1 LIQESF
7 LANHK
12 SALKRNRQN
21 EKRNERNKT
30 RRSQIK
36 NSIKDVL
43 LEVEGKSVEGAQNSL
58 KEASKVIS
66 KNAAKGVIHKRAA
79 SRKVSGLARKVHQ
92 LSTSA

>member
-1 LIQESF
+1 M
-7 LANHK
+7 ANHK

-36 NSIKDVL
+36 NAIKGVL
-43 LEVEGKSVEGAQNSL
+43 LEIEEKSVEGAQNSL
-58 KEASKVIS
+58 KEASTIIS

-79 SRKVSGLARKVHQ
+79 SRKVTGLARKVHQ
-92 LSTSA
+92 LSASA

>member
-1 LIQESF
+1 

-21 EKRNERNKT
+21 EKRNELNKN

-36 NSIKDVL
+36 NAIKGVL
-43 LEVEGKSVEGAQNSL
+43 LKIEEKSVDGAQNSL
-58 KEASKVIS
+58 KEASKIIS

-79 SRKVSGLARKVHQ
+79 SRKVSGLARKVYQ

>member
-1 LIQESF
+1 M
-7 LANHK
+7 ANHK

-21 EKRNERNKT
+21 DKRNERNKN

-36 NSIKDVL
+36 NAIKGVL
-43 LEVEGKSVEGAQNSL
+43 LKIEEKSVDAAQNSL
-58 KEASKVIS
+58 KEASKIIS

-79 SRKVSGLARKVHQ
+79 SRKVSGLARKVYQ